1 MGRLNESSG
10 STGGDVTLR
19 SVIVALSIG
28 FVAACGG
35 GALRPYSDP
44 GTPVG
49 TQGAHDGVAASDPQA
64 PAAAA
69 AAEAAVVASQTPAA
83 RFARA
88 AEARM
93 PPALADATTRIDPSV
108 LAALDGLV
116 LVPWEQAPAPVSTW
130 MRAEEMAYTDSSGL
144 VLISFQDWPSGV
156 DPTVLVSGDDQLIS
170 RNGYQMAIRDDKLTP
185 SVTIF
190 DGKIAV
196 HVQAW
201 GEPKL
206 TTSKVEALAI
216 AYYTALAG

>member
-1 MGRLNESSG
+1 MSR
-10 STGGDVTLR
+10 R
-19 SVIVALSIG
+19 WVIIALSLG
-28 FVAACGG
+28 LVSVGAVA
-35 GALRPYSDP
+35 GADRLRLRTYSDP
-44 GTPVG
+44 GTPVE
-49 TQGAHDGVAASDPQA
+49 TQGAHDGDSLPAAGDPQA
-64 PAAAA
+64 LA
-69 AAEAAVVASQTPAA
+69 AAEAALVASQTPAA

-108 LAALDGLV
+108 LAALEGLV
-116 LVPWEQAPAPVSTW
+116 LVPWEQAPAPVSGP
-130 MRAEEMAYTDSSGL
+130 MRVEEMAYTDSSGL

-156 DPTVLVSGDDQLIS
+156 DPAVLVSGDDLVIT
-170 RNGYQMAIRDDKLTP
+170 RAGYEIAIRDDKLTP

-206 TTSKVEALAI
+206 TTSKAEALAV
-216 AYYTALAG
+216 AYYLALAG